1 MSEINRMMLKRFL
14 MNTVMK
20 PSILVGGQ
28 AVIEGVM
35 MRVPG
40 AYATAVRDPNDKI
53 HVERHDFTSI
63 VEKKKIWKKPI
74 LRGMISL
81 YESMK
86 IGMQTLTWSAEIA
99 TPEED
104 KKKEPGKL
112 ASFFSTSTA
121 ILLALVLFMAGPYWL
136 TTKLFLVEREALLFN
151 IIAGA
156 FRITF
161 FIIYLL
167 LISLLKDVKRLFQYH
182 GAEHRVVYNFES
194 GKKVTVEN
202 AQSFPTQHPRCGTS
216 FLFIVMISAII
227 LFTIIDSIFIGFF
240 GSLSVHER
248 IGLHLFMIPLVAGAS
263 YEVLKFSARNSNNM
277 LFRILRAPGLWLQ
290 NITTKEPED
299 KMVEV
304 SIKSLETAFGDKYNE
319 VVGKEYIAEAIG

>member
-1 MSEINRMMLKRFL
+1 MKMLLKKILIN
-14 MNTVMK
+14 TIMK

-40 AYATAVRDPNDKI
+40 AYATAVRDPNGKI
-53 HVERHDFTSI
+53 QVDRHDFTSI

-86 IGMQTLTWSAEIA
+86 MGMQTLTWSADIA

-104 KKKEPGKL
+104 KKKEPSKI
-112 ASFFSTSTA
+112 ASALSSFAA

-136 TTKLFLVEREALLFN
+136 TTKLFLVEKEAFLFN
-151 IIAGA
+151 VIAGI

-161 FIIYLL
+161 FVLYLVII
-167 LISLLKDVKRLFQYH
+167 SFLKDVKRLFQYH

-194 GKKVTVEN
+194 GKDVTIKN

-216 FLFIVMISAII
+216 FLFIVMISAIV
-227 LFTIIDSIFIGFF
+227 FFSIIDAIFIGFF
-240 GSLSVHER
+240 GSLSVIER
-248 IGLHLFMIPLVAGAS
+248 IGLHLLMVPLVAGAS
-263 YEVLKFSARNSNNM
+263 YEVLKFSARNSGNVI
-277 LFRILRAPGLWLQ
+277 FRILRAPGLWLQ
-290 NITTKEPED
+290 NITTKEPDDE
-299 KMVEV
+299 MVEV
-304 SIKSLETAFGDKYNE
+304 SITSLKTAFGDQYKD
-319 VVGKEYIAEAIG
+319 VVGKKYIAEAIG

>member
-1 MSEINRMMLKRFL
+1 MIIKRFL
-14 MNTVMK
+14 ISTIMK

-40 AYATAVRDPNDKI
+40 AYATAVRDPEGNIQVD
-53 HVERHDFTSI
+53 RHDFTSI
-63 VEKKKIWKKPI
+63 IEKNKLWKKPI

-86 IGMQTLTWSAEIA
+86 MGMQTLTWSADIA
-99 TPEED
+99 TPEEE

-121 ILLALVLFMAGPYWL
+121 VLLALALFMAAPYWL

-151 IIAGA
+151 IIAGG

-194 GKKVTVEN
+194 GKDVTVKN
-202 AQSFPTQHPRCGTS
+202 AQAFPTQHPRCGTS
-216 FLFIVMISAII
+216 FMFIVMISAII
-227 LFTIIDSIFIGFF
+227 LFSIIDTIFIGFF
-240 GSLSVHER
+240 GSLSVIER
-248 IGLHLFMIPLVAGAS
+248 IGLHLIMIPLVAGAS
-263 YEVLKFSARNSNNM
+263 YEVLKISARNSDNI

-290 NITTKEPED
+290 NITTKEPENE
-299 KMVEV
+299 MVEV
-304 SIKSLETAFGDKYNE
+304 SIKSLESAFGEKYKE
-319 VVGKEYIAEAIG
+319 VVGKKYIAEAIG